1 MDSKYFYIYDDLKG
15 KIRARYKTQDN
26 FATALGISNATLS
39 AKLNC
44 KTEFTHDEIARCVDL
59 LGLSKDD
66 IPQYFFQKL
75 FSFSKQLKREIRKES
90 EENGR
95 M

>member
-44 KTEFTHDEIARCVDL
+44 K
-59 LGLSKDD
+59 
-66 IPQYFFQKL
+66 
-75 FSFSKQLKREIRKES
+75 
-90 EENGR
+90 N
-95 M
+95 